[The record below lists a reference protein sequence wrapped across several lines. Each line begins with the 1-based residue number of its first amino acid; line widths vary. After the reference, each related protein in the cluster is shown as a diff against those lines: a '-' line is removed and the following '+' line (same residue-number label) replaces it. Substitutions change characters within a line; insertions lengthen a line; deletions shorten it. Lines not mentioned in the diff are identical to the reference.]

1 MHDKVHTFTLREV
14 LGKTPGRTEPIP
26 IYCCGP
32 PDPVGC
38 DQNQSRHRGTPELA
52 ESFFVHDEIEVL
64 NVKVAQQITH

>member
-38 DQNQSRHRGTPELA
+38 DQNQPPSRPPELA